1 MIAGLPG
8 TGIGGLF
15 YLIIALFMPVRE
27 FYFKIRNRDDAKRWQ
42 IVKKHYLLTIWI
54 ILGMLITGWLLGWL
68 IEIIIPTNNVIS
80 GNSGYAENVIRV
92 STFLFTLF
100 TLIIVYLNM
109 HVLKFIFRRKINQNN
124 GK

>member
-15 YLIIALFMPVRE
+15 YLIIALFMPIRE
-27 FYFKIRNRDDAKRWQ
+27 FYFKIRNKDDVKRWQ

-80 GNSGYAENVIRV
+80 GNSGHVENVIRI
-92 STFLFTLF
+92 STFLFTLI
-100 TLIIVYLNM
+100 TLIIVYLNI
-109 HVLKFIFRRKINQNN
+109 HVLRFIFRRKINQNN
-124 GK
+124 EE